1 MRIFTACAGDV
12 VPYARI
18 EEYTLKGAGLKIPA
32 IIIGEA
38 GRGRQ
43 LGVLPVYGAS
53 PGDQIRFGRLEQ
65 TRSGRPKLV
74 VLPAPE
80 GPDALAI
87 LRTPIGF
94 RGGNSH
100 TGDRSG
106 WYCSGKIDWERT
118 PCLDNG
124 VRTLRPLPAPEQCL
138 ECGAPVEICYHPF
151 PGRVV
156 VEGTIAQGAAG
167 RMGCGQQLIAVIQP
181 GTIFRTHYSGRLY
194 GRPSAHYYF
203 YDGDKLLSATWEER
217 QLADAW

>member
-12 VPYARI
+12 VPYAQI
-18 EEYTLKGAGLKIPA
+18 EEYVLKGAGLKIPA

-53 PGDQIRFGRLEQ
+53 PGDHVEFGRLEQ
-65 TRSGRPKLV
+65 TSSGRPKLV

-80 GPDALAI
+80 GPDALVV

-118 PCLDNG
+118 PCLDG
-124 VRTLRPLPAPEQCL
+124 VQTPKPLPAPERCP
-138 ECGAPVEICYHPF
+138 ECGAEVNITYHPF
-151 PGRVV
+151 PGRIIL
-156 VEGTIAQGAAG
+156 EGMIAQGAAG
-167 RMGCGQQLIAVIQP
+167 RMGCGKQLVAVIQP

-203 YDGDKLLSATWEER
+203 YDGEKLLSATWEER
-217 QLADAW
+217 QLADIW